1 MSKQK
6 KAAAK
11 ERVKPV
17 TAVSQAASR
26 DEVAVGGGHD
36 SVLTTIEASST
47 AVAPTRALV
56 PVPSSAKQHPLPLT
70 GFVTH
75 KTEVCGAKTHL
86 RTPVPKKITVVKWLC
101 FIT

>member
-75 KTEVCGAKTHL
+75 KRVLERYCLYKIAASKTA
-86 RTPVPKKITVVKWLC
+86 RY
-101 FIT
+101 